1 MWNGRLKA
9 IKVPTCR
16 SQKLCTENPGKS
28 GWIARRIRGLEEWEV
43 ESTEKIEVL
52 SDLDLSI
59 LNQVEDEEIK
69 KEIEE
74 SSKLKAEIQEWIVNI
89 DLATTAIS
97 SNSGSEDKKESVS
110 SAGSVNSLK
119 KSDKSGNVQ
128 KR

>member
-1 MWNGRLKA
+1 M
-9 IKVPTCR
+9 PTRR
-16 SQKLCTENPGKS
+16 SQTLCTENPGKS